1 MPSNNTEEKEKEMS
15 IKKKILVVDDDKII
29 VKLVKEILEEE
40 GFEVDTATDGLK
52 GFEKI
57 KKNTYDV
64 IVSNQDMPRMKGHE
78 LYMEVKKLS
87 LDLSKRILFISGNIT
102 DFIKSTGNRFLAK
115 PFSHKQLKAA
125 VREMIASKE

>member
-1 MPSNNTEEKEKEMS
+1 VPSNNTEEKEGEMS

-78 LYMEVKKLS
+78 LYMEVRKLS

-115 PFSHKQLKAA
+115 PFSHQQLKAA
-125 VREMIASKE
+125 VDEIIASNV